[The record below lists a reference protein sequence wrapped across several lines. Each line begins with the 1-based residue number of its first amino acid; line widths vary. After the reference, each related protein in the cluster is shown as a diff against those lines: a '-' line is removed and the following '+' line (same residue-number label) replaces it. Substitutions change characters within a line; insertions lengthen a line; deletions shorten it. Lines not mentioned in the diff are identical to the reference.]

1 MEEILTPEMKA
12 VIAQLGEL
20 IKADSRC
27 RAIEETI
34 AEYERSE
41 ELNNLIAEYNAQQN
55 ALADAYGKDGE
66 ADEALRS
73 AVQLR
78 IDALYDQITE
88 HPVYV
93 AYVDA
98 KQAFDELTNEVYG
111 ELQFVITGRRPCS
124 HDCSSCHSDCGHEHH
139 HH

>member
-1 MEEILTPEMKA
+1 MEELLTPEMKA

-20 IKADSRC
+20 IKADPRHL
-27 RAIEETI
+27 AIRETI
-34 AEYERSE
+34 DEYERSE
-41 ELNNLIAEYNAQQN
+41 ELNNLIAEYNMQQN

-66 ADEALRS
+66 ADEALRT

-78 IDALYDQITE
+78 IDTLYDQITS

-98 KQAFDELTNEVYG
+98 KQAFDQLTNEVYA
-111 ELQFVITGRRPCS
+111 ELQYVITGQRPCS
-124 HDCSSCHSDCGHEHH
+124 HDCSSCGGGCHH
-139 HH
+139 

>member
-1 MEEILTPEMKA
+1 MEEILTPEMKEI
-12 VIAQLGEL
+12 IANLGAL

-34 AEYERSE
+34 ADYERSE
-41 ELNNLIAEYNAQQN
+41 ELNGLIAEYNAQQN
-55 ALADAYGKDGE
+55 ALADAYSKEGE
-66 ADEALRS
+66 EDEALRT
-73 AVQLR
+73 AVQAR
-78 IDALYDQITE
+78 IDTLYDQITE

-139 HH
+139 

>member
-27 RAIEETI
+27 RAIEDTI
-34 AEYERSE
+34 ADYERSE
-41 ELNNLIAEYNAQQN
+41 ELNGLIAEYNAQQN

-66 ADEALRS
+66 ADEALRT

-98 KQAFDELTNEVYG
+98 KQAFDALTNEVYG
-111 ELQFVITGRRPCS
+111 ELQFVITGQRPCS
-124 HDCSSCHSDCGHEHH
+124 HDCSSCHSDCGHHH
-139 HH
+139 

>member
-20 IKADSRC
+20 IKADPRC
-27 RAIEETI
+27 RAIEDAI
-34 AEYERSE
+34 ADYERCD
-41 ELNNLIAEYNAQQN
+41 ELNGMIAEYNVQQN

-66 ADEALRS
+66 ADEALRT

-88 HPVYV
+88 HPTYV
-93 AYVDA
+93 AYLDA
-98 KQAFDELTNEVYG
+98 KQAFDALTTEVYG
-111 ELQFVITGRRPCS
+111 EIQFVITGRRPCS
-124 HDCSSCHSDCGHEHH
+124 HDCSSCHSDCGHSH
-139 HH
+139 

>member
-1 MEEILTPEMKA
+1 MEETLTPEMKE
-12 VIAQLGEL
+12 VIAKLGEL

-27 RAIEETI
+27 RAIEESI

-41 ELNNLIAEYNAQQN
+41 ELNGLIAEYNAQQN

-66 ADEALRS
+66 ENDTLRS
-73 AVQLR
+73 AVQAR

-88 HPVYV
+88 HPTYV

-98 KQAFDELTNEVYG
+98 KEAFDALTNEVYG
-111 ELQFVITGRRPCS
+111 ELQFVITGRRPCA
-124 HDCSSCHSDCGHEHH
+124 HDCSSCHSDCGHHH
-139 HH
+139 H

>member
-1 MEEILTPEMKA
+1 MEELLTPEMKA

-20 IKADSRC
+20 IKADPRHL
-27 RAIEETI
+27 AIREAI
-34 AEYERSE
+34 DEYERSE
-41 ELNNLIAEYNAQQN
+41 ELNNLIAEYNMQQN
-55 ALADAYGKDGE
+55 ALADVYGKDGE
-66 ADEALRS
+66 ADEALRN

-98 KQAFDELTNEVYG
+98 KQAFDALTNEVYG
-111 ELQFVITGRRPCS
+111 ELQFVITGQRPCS
-124 HDCSSCHSDCGHEHH
+124 HDCSSCHSDCGHHH
-139 HH
+139 

>member
-27 RAIEETI
+27 RAIEDTI
-34 AEYERSE
+34 ADYERSE
-41 ELNNLIAEYNAQQN
+41 ELNGLIAEYNAQQN

-66 ADEALRS
+66 ADEALRT

-124 HDCSSCHSDCGHEHH
+124 HDCSSCHSDCGHDHH
-139 HH
+139 HN